1 MNRLQSRIIGSI
13 TLALLSIFI
22 QPPIAHSVLGG
33 TPAINNPVVVGL
45 VLSKDGTKAGC
56 SGALVSPKMVFTAAH
71 CLTAKPENVWV
82 AQPGSD
88 LRDTTSLRI
97 QAEKFFI
104 PSSFD
109 GNKFPMDNDF
119 GIIVLKNPFPNVVA
133 LPIATLEDI
142 KNWTNSQSS
151 VVHVGYGCTALVEK
165 PPCGVTSPTPN
176 LFTTTFEVT
185 TPRQF
190 VSLAPGT
197 FSLTK
202 ISVSKTI
209 CGGDSGSPLLKED
222 SGRWI
227 YIGAQSSSNGA
238 GCTPSCEINC
248 VASQGL
254 PSANLSMV
262 AEAKLFANEVVAP
275 AVSNIAK
282 KLTITC
288 VKGKSSKKI
297 TALKPKCPVGY
308 KQR

>member
-1 MNRLQSRIIGSI
+1 MNKLQIRASGLISFV
-13 TLALLSIFI
+13 LFSIFI
-22 QPPIAHSVLGG
+22 QSPTTHAVLGG

-45 VLSKDGTKAGC
+45 LFSKDGTKAGC
-56 SGALVSPKMVFTAAH
+56 SGALVSPRMVFTAAH

-88 LRDTTSLRI
+88 LRDINSLRI
-97 QAEKFFI
+97 QAEKFFT
-104 PSSFD
+104 PSNFD
-109 GNKFPMDNDF
+109 SKKFPMDNDF
-119 GIIVLKNPFPNVVA
+119 GIIVLKSTFPSA
-133 LPIATLEDI
+133 ATLPIATFDEI
-142 KNWTNSQSS
+142 KSWTNQQS
-151 VVHVGYGCTALVEK
+151 VVLHVGYGCTSLVEK
-165 PPCGVTSPTPN
+165 PPCGATSPTPN
-176 LFTTTFEVT
+176 QFTTVFEAI
-185 TPRQF
+185 TPQQF
-190 VSLAPGT
+190 ASLTAGT

-222 SGRWI
+222 SGKWI
-227 YIGAQSSSNGA
+227 YIGAQSASNGA

-275 AVSNIAK
+275 VITVTTK

-288 VKGKSSKKI
+288 VKGKVSKKI
-297 TALKPKCPVGY
+297 TALKPKCPVGF

>member
-1 MNRLQSRIIGSI
+1 MKRLQSRLSGSI
-13 TLALLSIFI
+13 ALALLVIFI
-22 QPPIAHSVLGG
+22 QAPIAHPVLGG

-45 VLSKDGTKAGC
+45 LFSKDGTKAGC
-56 SGALVSPKMVFTAAH
+56 SGALVSPRMVFTAAH

-88 LRDTTSLRI
+88 LRDINSLRI
-97 QAEKFFI
+97 QAEKFFT
-104 PSSFD
+104 PSNFD
-109 GNKFPMDNDF
+109 SKRFPMDNDF
-119 GIIVLKNPFPNVVA
+119 GIIVLKSAFPSA
-133 LPIATLEDI
+133 ATLPIATFDEI
-142 KNWTNSQSS
+142 KSWTNQQSA
-151 VVHVGYGCTALVEK
+151 VLHVGYGCTAMVDR
-165 PPCGVTSPTPN
+165 PPCGATSPTPN
-176 LFTTTFEVT
+176 QFTTVFEAI
-185 TPRQF
+185 TPLQF
-190 VSLAPGT
+190 ASLTPGT

-209 CGGDSGSPLLKED
+209 CGGDSGSPLLREE
-222 SGRWI
+222 SGKWI

-262 AEAKLFANEVVAP
+262 AEAKLFSSEIVAP
-275 AVSNIAK
+275 VITGTTKN
-282 KLTITC
+282 LTITC
-288 VKGKSSKKI
+288 IKGKASKKI

>member
-1 MNRLQSRIIGSI
+1 MKRLQSRLSGSI
-13 TLALLSIFI
+13 ALALLVIFI
-22 QPPIAHSVLGG
+22 QAPIAHAVLGG

-45 VLSKDGTKAGC
+45 LFSKDGTKAGC
-56 SGALVSPKMVFTAAH
+56 SGALVSPRMVFTAAH

-88 LRDTTSLRI
+88 LRDINSLRI
-97 QAEKFFI
+97 QAEKFFT
-104 PSSFD
+104 PSNFD
-109 GNKFPMDNDF
+109 SKKFPMDNDF
-119 GIIVLKNPFPNVVA
+119 GIIVLKSAFPSA
-133 LPIATLEDI
+133 ATLPIATFDEI
-142 KNWTNSQSS
+142 KSWTNQQS
-151 VVHVGYGCTALVEK
+151 VVLHVGYGCTSLVEK
-165 PPCGVTSPTPN
+165 PPCGSTSPTPN
-176 LFTTTFEVT
+176 QFTTTFEAI
-185 TPRQF
+185 TPQQF
-190 VSLAPGT
+190 VALTPGT

-222 SGRWI
+222 SGKWI
-227 YIGAQSSSNGA
+227 YIGAQSASNGA

-262 AEAKLFANEVVAP
+262 SEAKLFANEI
-275 AVSNIAK
+275 AVQVKTGTSK

-288 VKGKSSKKI
+288 IKGKASKKI

-308 KQR
+308 TQR